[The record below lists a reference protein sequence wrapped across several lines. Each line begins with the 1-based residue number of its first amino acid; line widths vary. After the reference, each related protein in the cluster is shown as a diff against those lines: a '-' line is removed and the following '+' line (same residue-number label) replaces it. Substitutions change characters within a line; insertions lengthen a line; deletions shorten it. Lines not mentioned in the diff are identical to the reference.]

1 VKDII
6 AEIAKV
12 VDNGGL
18 LLGDDVTA
26 RPTDWHGLGNC
37 EAKAVIRPK
46 NTQQLSDVMKLCH
59 AAGQTVVAEGGL
71 TGLVHGVDPAQ
82 DDIVISF
89 ERMTDVEHIDPIGR
103 TMIVQA
109 GAPLQKAQEAAA
121 KEQLLFAV
129 DLGARGSAT
138 IGGNIAT
145 NAGGNQVLRYG
156 MMRENILGLEVVLAD
171 GTIISSM
178 NSLLKNNSGY
188 DLKQLFIGAE
198 GTLGFVTRAVL
209 RLRPETTTQNTAL
222 LAIPDFDSLV
232 TFFQTMGA
240 KLGERL
246 TAFEVMWRECYEII
260 AVESERHTPPLPV
273 GSPYYVIVE
282 SRGNDT
288 ERDADYFIDLLGET
302 IEGGLVSDAIIAS
315 SETQAKAIWAIRED
329 IEALV
334 KVLFPAAIFD
344 VSMPI
349 AKMENYISDLK
360 NDLRVQWGD
369 TARLCV
375 FGHLGDGN
383 LHIVVSPRPWTDDVQ
398 SIAEAIVYKPLQA
411 IGGSISAE
419 HGIGLEKRDW
429 LHISRS
435 PEEIALM
442 KTLKHALDPK
452 GLLNPGKIWAT
463 GMGS

>member
-1 VKDII
+1 
-6 AEIAKV
+6 
-12 VDNGGL
+12 
-18 LLGDDVTA
+18 
-26 RPTDWHGLGNC
+26 
-37 EAKAVIRPK
+37 
-46 NTQQLSDVMKLCH
+46 
-59 AAGQTVVAEGGL
+59 
-71 TGLVHGVDPAQ
+71 
-82 DDIVISF
+82 
-89 ERMTDVEHIDPIGR
+89 
-103 TMIVQA
+103 
-109 GAPLQKAQEAAA
+109 
-121 KEQLLFAV
+121 
-129 DLGARGSAT
+129 
-138 IGGNIAT
+138 
-145 NAGGNQVLRYG
+145 
-156 MMRENILGLEVVLAD
+156 
-171 GTIISSM
+171 
-178 NSLLKNNSGY
+178 
-188 DLKQLFIGAE
+188 
-198 GTLGFVTRAVL
+198 
-209 RLRPETTTQNTAL
+209 
-222 LAIPDFDSLV
+222 
-232 TFFQTMGA
+232 
-240 KLGERL
+240 
-246 TAFEVMWRECYEII
+246 MWGECYEII

-302 IEGGLVSDAIIAS
+302 IESGLVSDAIIAS

-334 KVLFPAAIFD
+334 QVLFPAAIFD

-369 TARLCV
+369 TARLCI

-383 LHIVVSPRPWTDDVQ
+383 LHILVSPRPWTDDAQ
-398 SIAEAIVYKPLQA
+398 SIAEAIVYKPLKS

-435 PEEIALM
+435 PEEIMLM

-463 GMGS
+463 EMRP

>member
-1 VKDII
+1 MKDII
-6 AEIAKV
+6 TEIEKV
-12 VDNGGL
+12 LDKGGL
-18 LLGDDVTA
+18 LLGDDVTS

-37 EAKAVIRPK
+37 KAKAVIRPK

-59 AAGQTVVAEGGL
+59 GANQTVVAEGGL
-71 TGLVHGVDPAQ
+71 TGLVHGVEPVQ

-156 MMRENILGLEVVLAD
+156 MMRENVLGLEAVLAD

-209 RLRPETTTQNTAL
+209 RLHPETTTQNTAL
-222 LAIPDFDSLV
+222 LTIPDFGSLV
-232 TFFQTMGA
+232 TLFQTLGA
-240 KLGERL
+240 KLGESL
-246 TAFEVMWRECYEII
+246 TAFEVMWGECYEII

-282 SRGNDT
+282 SRGKDM
-288 ERDADYFIDLLGET
+288 ERDADYFTNLLGET
-302 IEGGLVSDAIIAS
+302 IESGLVSDAVIAS
-315 SETQAKAIWAIRED
+315 SETQAKTIWAIRED
-329 IEALV
+329 IEAMV
-334 KVLFPAAIFD
+334 KVLFPAATFD
-344 VSMPI
+344 VSLPI
-349 AKMENYISDLK
+349 QEMETYVANLK
-360 NDLRVQWGD
+360 QSLTDEWGD
-369 TARLCV
+369 AVRLCI

-383 LHIVVSPRPWTDDVQ
+383 LHIVVSPRPWTDEAKL
-398 SIAEAIVYKPLQA
+398 IADKIVYQPLQS
-411 IGGSISAE
+411 IGGSVSAE
-419 HGIGLEKRDW
+419 HGIGLEKRPW

-435 PEEIALM
+435 PEEIELM

-463 GMGS
+463 EMRP

>member
-1 VKDII
+1 VKD
-6 AEIAKV
+6 
-12 VDNGGL
+12 GL

-26 RPTDWHGLGNC
+26 RPTDWHGQGNC
-37 EAKAVIRPK
+37 KAKAVIRPK
-46 NTQQLSDVMKLCH
+46 TTQQLSDVMKLCH
-59 AAGQTVVAEGGL
+59 GANQTVVAEGGL
-71 TGLVHGVDPAQ
+71 TGLVHGVEPAH

-89 ERMTDVEHIDPIGR
+89 ERMTDVEQIDPVGR

-121 KEQLLFAV
+121 KEGLLFAV

-156 MMRENILGLEVVLAD
+156 MMRENILGLEAVLAD

-209 RLRPETTTQNTAL
+209 RLHPETATQNTAL

-240 KLGERL
+240 KLGESL
-246 TAFEVMWRECYEII
+246 TAFEVMWGEFYEII
-260 AVESERHTPPLPV
+260 TVESKRHTPPLPL
-273 GSPYYVIVE
+273 GSPYYVIVD

-288 ERDADYFIDLLGET
+288 ERDADYFTSLLGET
-302 IEGGLVSDAIIAS
+302 IEDGLVSDAVIAS
-315 SETQAKAIWAIRED
+315 SETQAMAIWAIRED
-329 IEALV
+329 IEALFHV
-334 KVLFPAAIFD
+334 MFPAAAFD
-344 VSMPI
+344 VSLPI
-349 AKMENYISDLK
+349 QEMEKYVAN
-360 NDLRVQWGD
+360 LRQSLIDAWGD
-369 TARLCV
+369 AVKFCI